1 MSRVTYLTAHF
12 VILVATIYS
21 LAGCGFSKPKV
32 SNADWM
38 SPRFD
43 HARFS
48 ETCATCHESDRPSPV
63 YKTAH
68 GNGLDCVSCHRYTT
82 DKTWG
87 SYLQY
92 SHSPA
97 PKSCTFCHGS
107 MRPAPPHTQ
116 EGDCVNCHK
125 FPNWRSEA

>member
-1 MSRVTYLTAHF
+1 MTHWTRINWHLMHLLITFTG
-12 VILVATIYS
+12 VI
-21 LAGCGFSKPKV
+21 GCGFGKPKV
-32 SNADWM
+32 SNQEWN

-48 ETCATCHESDRPSPV
+48 DSCATCHEDDRPAPV
-63 YKTAH
+63 YQTPH

-82 DKTWG
+82 EKTWG
-87 SYLQY
+87 SYLQF

-97 PKSCTFCHGS
+97 PKSCNFCHGS

-116 EGDCVNCHK
+116 SDDCVTCHK
-125 FPNWRSEA
+125 FPNWRSET